1 MGALSTSAPRAA
13 AHQPTEGP
21 VFIKYT
27 PGNQDAAHNSGAAA
41 RIIKLHDLPVDP
53 LEPPKFRAQ
62 KGPARPPSPPV
73 PVMHSPPRKVTMKDQ
88 QNWKVPP
95 CVSNWKNNRGYVIPL
110 HQRVAADGRY
120 LQEHSINDKF
130 AKLTEALYMAE
141 RTARERVEERARM
154 MQGKLNRKKELQQEE
169 LREMAG
175 KVMRSEAG
183 METPMGQTPAGG
195 RAIETPANR
204 GIDTPA
210 MRGSDTPMNRHDMDR
225 IDERNRIREERMRER
240 RRQAALDHR
249 KNPQG
254 RDREKERA

>member
-1 MGALSTSAPRAA
+1 
-13 AHQPTEGP
+13 
-21 VFIKYT
+21 
-27 PGNQDAAHNSGAAA
+27 
-41 RIIKLHDLPVDP
+41 
-53 LEPPKFRAQ
+53 
-62 KGPARPPSPPV
+62 
-73 PVMHSPPRKVTMKDQ
+73 MKDQ

-204 GIDTPA
+204 GVDTPA
-210 MRGSDTPMNRHDMDR
+210 GRGSDTPMSRHDMDR

-240 RRQAALDHR
+240 RRQRALDRR
-249 KNPQG
+249 KNPTG
-254 RDREKERA
+254 RDREKERDVSEQIALGQTAGRTKASSIYDTRLFDKESGMDSGFGANDDYNLYDKPLFNSTAKTIYKPTAMGDVDDFKEGGATMGDFDSSKF